1 MQNMVTRLFN
11 PEEALE
17 RLGNDTELLKHLV
30 FTFQNDF
37 SRQRDGLEDAIGS
50 GNLALLKKELHSL
63 KGSSAAVGASGISEA
78 VKDIEQRIASGQAG
92 WSEAVSASR
101 ALLQSLQTV
110 QQEFRKWMEAT
121 SE

>member
-50 GNLALLKKELHSL
+50 GELTLLKKELHCL
-63 KGSSAAVGASGISEA
+63 KGSSAAVGAVAIAEGIR
-78 VKDIEQRIASGQAG
+78 DLEQRIADGKAG
-92 WSEAVSASR
+92 WSEAVTTSR
-101 ALLQSLQTV
+101 QVLLQLQAI
-110 QQEFRKWMEAT
+110 QREFAVWNE
-121 SE
+121 SV